1 MLDKSTVMLGTSAAM
16 RAIEREIDVA
26 AGCSAKVLITG
37 ESGVGKELV
46 ARLIHE
52 GSARRANKFVAI
64 NCAGLPDSLLES
76 ELFGHVRGS
85 FTGAYRDK
93 KGWLEAA
100 HGGTIFLDEVGEM
113 SLRMQAML
121 LRFLETG
128 EIQRVGSERPLPPL
142 DVRVIAATHRNL
154 AECVKDRTFRED
166 LYYRLNVVH
175 IEVPPLRDRR
185 GDIPV
190 LLNHFLSMFSS
201 AHRLPL
207 PEVAADALQ
216 RLATYDWPGNV
227 RELKNVAERLVVG
240 SRSGRIETT
249 SLPADM
255 LARTAAPRRRRRL
268 ARPRRPRP
276 ARPDESAALD
286 RLMKERVSF
295 WSEVHEP
302 FMNHDI
308 TREDVRELVRE
319 GLAHTR
325 GNYKMLVR
333 AFNMDPR
340 DYKRFLSFLRTYEC
354 HVSFR
359 PFRMMADCADE
370 ASAADGVRLMTSM
383 AVQWRL
389 ARRKTASVRFARV
402 SREGRFEFDRAYLD
416 RLASGDPET
425 ERHFTR
431 YFGDL
436 LSIKLRSR
444 LRSPAQVEDARQ
456 ETFLRV
462 MKALRQPG
470 GIQSPGGFGAFV
482 NSVCNNV
489 LFEMYRSHSRD
500 HAARGGGRRRAAR
513 SRRWMPRPQSA
524 WTRTGRTCAP

>member
-52 GSARRANKFVAI
+52 GSARRGNKFVAI

-128 EIQRVGSERPLPPL
+128 EIQRVGSERALPAL

-154 AECVKDRTFRED
+154 SECVRERTFRED

-190 LLNHFLSMFSS
+190 LLKHFLSMFSS
-201 AHRLPL
+201 AHRLPV
-207 PEVAADALQ
+207 PEVAADAMQ
-216 RLATYDWPGNV
+216 RLASYDWPGNV

-249 SLPADM
+249 SIPSDVS
-255 LARTAAPRRRRRL
+255 ARSTQSAPRSDVAL
-268 ARPRRPRP
+268 MASSTVLTVPVSSP
-276 ARPDESAALD
+276 AAAASSTLQHRLD
-286 RLMKERVSF
+286 RLMKDRVSF

-308 TREDVRELVRE
+308 TREDVRQLVRE
-319 GLAHTR
+319 GLTHTR

-333 AFNMDPR
+333 AFNMDPG

-359 PFRMMADCADE
+359 PFRMMGGCA
-370 ASAADGVRLMTSM
+370 
-383 AVQWRL
+383 
-389 ARRKTASVRFARV
+389 
-402 SREGRFEFDRAYLD
+402 
-416 RLASGDPET
+416 
-425 ERHFTR
+425 
-431 YFGDL
+431 
-436 LSIKLRSR
+436 
-444 LRSPAQVEDARQ
+444 EDA
-456 ETFLRV
+456 
-462 MKALRQPG
+462 G
-470 GIQSPGGFGAFV
+470 SPMA
-482 NSVCNNV
+482 
-489 LFEMYRSHSRD
+489 
-500 HAARGGGRRRAAR
+500 
-513 SRRWMPRPQSA
+513 
-524 WTRTGRTCAP
+524 CA

>member
-26 AGCSAKVLITG
+26 AACSAKVLITG

-52 GSARRANKFVAI
+52 GGARRANKFVAI

-128 EIQRVGSERPLPPL
+128 EIQRVGSERALPAL

-154 AECVKDRTFRED
+154 SECVRERTFRED

-190 LLNHFLSMFSS
+190 LLKHFLSMFSS
-201 AHRLPL
+201 AHRLPV
-207 PEVAADALQ
+207 PEVSAEAMQ
-216 RLATYDWPGNV
+216 RLASYDWPGNV

-249 SLPADM
+249 SLPSDVS
-255 LARTAAPRRRRRL
+255 ARSTQSAPRSDVAL
-268 ARPRRPRP
+268 MTSSTVLTAPV
-276 ARPDESAALD
+276 SAIPPVAAASSTLQHRLD
-286 RLMKERVSF
+286 RLMKDRVSF

-308 TREDVRELVRE
+308 TREDVRQLVRE

-340 DYKRFLSFLRTYEC
+340 DYKRFLGFLRTYEC

-359 PFRMMADCADE
+359 PFRMMGDCAE
-370 ASAADGVRLMTSM
+370 NTNAPM
-383 AVQWRL
+383 A
-389 ARRKTASVRFARV
+389 
-402 SREGRFEFDRAYLD
+402 
-416 RLASGDPET
+416 
-425 ERHFTR
+425 
-431 YFGDL
+431 
-436 LSIKLRSR
+436 
-444 LRSPAQVEDARQ
+444 
-456 ETFLRV
+456 
-462 MKALRQPG
+462 
-470 GIQSPGGFGAFV
+470 
-482 NSVCNNV
+482 
-489 LFEMYRSHSRD
+489 
-500 HAARGGGRRRAAR
+500 
-513 SRRWMPRPQSA
+513 
-524 WTRTGRTCAP
+524 CA

>member
-1 MLDKSTVMLGTSAAM
+1 MLDKTTVMLGTSAAM
-16 RAIEREIDVA
+16 RAIEQEIDVA
-26 AGCSAKVLITG
+26 AACTAKVLITG

-46 ARLIHE
+46 ARLIYQ
-52 GSARRANKFVAI
+52 GSARRASKFVPI
-64 NCAGLPDSLLES
+64 NCAGLPDALLES

-85 FTGAYRDK
+85 FTGAFRDK

-128 EIQRVGSERPLPPL
+128 EIQRVGSDRALPPL

-154 AECVKDRTFRED
+154 AECVKERTFRED

-175 IEVPPLRDRR
+175 IDVPPLRARR

-190 LLNHFLSMFSS
+190 LLNHFLSTFSA
-201 AHRLPL
+201 AHRLPV
-207 PEVAADALQ
+207 PDVAVDALQ
-216 RLATYDWPGNV
+216 RLAGYDWPGNV

-240 SRSGRIETT
+240 ARSGRVETGT
-249 SLPADM
+249 LPSDVSSRGSQNGKPSNAN
-255 LARTAAPRRRRRL
+255 ATASS
-268 ARPRRPRP
+268 P
-276 ARPDESAALD
+276 ANRSALQQRLD

-308 TREDVRELVRE
+308 TREDVRQLVRE

-359 PFRMMADCADE
+359 PFRMMAECSEE
-370 ASAADGVRLMTSM
+370 ANAPM
-383 AVQWRL
+383 AR
-389 ARRKTASVRFARV
+389 AS
-402 SREGRFEFDRAYLD
+402 
-416 RLASGDPET
+416 
-425 ERHFTR
+425 
-431 YFGDL
+431 
-436 LSIKLRSR
+436 
-444 LRSPAQVEDARQ
+444 
-456 ETFLRV
+456 
-462 MKALRQPG
+462 
-470 GIQSPGGFGAFV
+470 
-482 NSVCNNV
+482 
-489 LFEMYRSHSRD
+489 
-500 HAARGGGRRRAAR
+500 
-513 SRRWMPRPQSA
+513 
-524 WTRTGRTCAP
+524 

>member
-1 MLDKSTVMLGTSAAM
+1 MLGTSAAM

-26 AGCSAKVLITG
+26 AACSAKVLITG

-52 GSARRANKFVAI
+52 NGARRTNKFIAI

-128 EIQRVGSERPLPPL
+128 EIQRVGSDRLLPPL

-154 AECVKDRTFRED
+154 SECVRDRTFRED

-175 IEVPPLRDRR
+175 IEVPPLRERR

-190 LLNHFLSMFSS
+190 LLKHFLSMFSTT
-201 AHRLPL
+201 HRVTVPD
-207 PEVAADALQ
+207 VAPDVMQ
-216 RLATYDWPGNV
+216 RLAIYDWPGNV

-240 SRSGRIETT
+240 SRTGRIDTS
-249 SLPADM
+249 SLPPNVSAGGGQAVFRHGA
-255 LARTAAPRRRRRL
+255 ARSDVAMPVA
-268 ARPRRPRP
+268 
-276 ARPDESAALD
+276 SAATTPSPSSSAALQQRLD
-286 RLMKERVSF
+286 RLMKDRVSF

-308 TREDVRELVRE
+308 TREDVRQLVRE

-359 PFRMMADCADE
+359 PFRMMGAECPEDSNAPLACA
-370 ASAADGVRLMTSM
+370 
-383 AVQWRL
+383 
-389 ARRKTASVRFARV
+389 
-402 SREGRFEFDRAYLD
+402 
-416 RLASGDPET
+416 
-425 ERHFTR
+425 
-431 YFGDL
+431 
-436 LSIKLRSR
+436 
-444 LRSPAQVEDARQ
+444 
-456 ETFLRV
+456 
-462 MKALRQPG
+462 
-470 GIQSPGGFGAFV
+470 
-482 NSVCNNV
+482 
-489 LFEMYRSHSRD
+489 
-500 HAARGGGRRRAAR
+500 
-513 SRRWMPRPQSA
+513 
-524 WTRTGRTCAP
+524 

>member
-16 RAIEREIDVA
+16 RAIEQEIDVA
-26 AGCSAKVLITG
+26 ASCSTKVLVTG

-46 ARLIHE
+46 ARLIHD
-52 GSARRANKFVAI
+52 GSARRSNKFVAI

-128 EIQRVGSERPLPPL
+128 EIQRVGSDRPLPPL

-166 LYYRLNVVH
+166 LYYRLNVIH

-190 LLNHFLSMFSS
+190 LLNHFLSTFSDV
-201 AHRLPL
+201 HRLPR
-207 PEVAADALQ
+207 PELSADALQ
-216 RLATYDWPGNV
+216 RLASYDWPGNV

-240 SRSGRIETT
+240 ARTGRIEST
-249 SLPADM
+249 SLPSDM
-255 LARTAAPRRRRRL
+255 SSKSAPSQ
-268 ARPRRPRP
+268 PRQ
-276 ARPDESAALD
+276 SAAVSSSAD
-286 RLMKERVSF
+286 NQHRFERLMKERVSF

-302 FMNHDI
+302 FMNHDL
-308 TREDVRELVRE
+308 TRDDVRELVRE

-359 PFRMMADCADE
+359 PFRMMAECAEE
-370 ASAADGVRLMTSM
+370 AG
-383 AVQWRL
+383 QPL
-389 ARRKTASVRFARV
+389 A
-402 SREGRFEFDRAYLD
+402 
-416 RLASGDPET
+416 
-425 ERHFTR
+425 
-431 YFGDL
+431 
-436 LSIKLRSR
+436 
-444 LRSPAQVEDARQ
+444 
-456 ETFLRV
+456 
-462 MKALRQPG
+462 
-470 GIQSPGGFGAFV
+470 
-482 NSVCNNV
+482 
-489 LFEMYRSHSRD
+489 
-500 HAARGGGRRRAAR
+500 
-513 SRRWMPRPQSA
+513 
-524 WTRTGRTCAP
+524 CA

>member
-1 MLDKSTVMLGTSAAM
+1 
-16 RAIEREIDVA
+16 
-26 AGCSAKVLITG
+26 
-37 ESGVGKELV
+37 
-46 ARLIHE
+46 
-52 GSARRANKFVAI
+52 
-64 NCAGLPDSLLES
+64 LLES

-128 EIQRVGSERPLPPL
+128 EIQRVGSERALPPL

-190 LLNHFLSMFSS
+190 LLNHFLTMFSNT
-201 AHRLPL
+201 HRQPV
-207 PEVAADALQ
+207 PELAADALQ
-216 RLATYDWPGNV
+216 RLTTYDWPGNV

-240 SRSGRIETT
+240 SRSGRVET
-249 SLPADM
+249 SALPSDM
-255 LARTAAPRRRRRL
+255 ASRGTPDV
-268 ARPRRPRP
+268 RRPEATLSSSPLQHR
-276 ARPDESAALD
+276 LD
-286 RLMKERVSF
+286 RLMKDRVSF

-308 TREDVRELVRE
+308 TREDVRQLVRE

-359 PFRMMADCADE
+359 PFRMMGECPDE
-370 ASAADGVRLMTSM
+370 ASTP
-383 AVQWRL
+383 L
-389 ARRKTASVRFARV
+389 A
-402 SREGRFEFDRAYLD
+402 
-416 RLASGDPET
+416 
-425 ERHFTR
+425 
-431 YFGDL
+431 
-436 LSIKLRSR
+436 
-444 LRSPAQVEDARQ
+444 
-456 ETFLRV
+456 
-462 MKALRQPG
+462 
-470 GIQSPGGFGAFV
+470 
-482 NSVCNNV
+482 
-489 LFEMYRSHSRD
+489 
-500 HAARGGGRRRAAR
+500 
-513 SRRWMPRPQSA
+513 
-524 WTRTGRTCAP
+524 CA

>member
-16 RAIEREIDVA
+16 CAIEREIDVA

-154 AECVKDRTFRED
+154 ADCVKDRTFRED

-175 IEVPPLRDRR
+175 IEVPPLRERR

-190 LLNHFLSMFSS
+190 LLSHFLSTFSTL
-201 AHRLPL
+201 HRLPR
-207 PEVAADALQ
+207 PDVAADALQ
-216 RLATYDWPGNV
+216 RLSTYDWPGNV

-240 SRSGRIETT
+240 ARSGRI
-249 SLPADM
+249 
-255 LARTAAPRRRRRL
+255 
-268 ARPRRPRP
+268 
-276 ARPDESAALD
+276 
-286 RLMKERVSF
+286 
-295 WSEVHEP
+295 
-302 FMNHDI
+302 
-308 TREDVRELVRE
+308 
-319 GLAHTR
+319 
-325 GNYKMLVR
+325 
-333 AFNMDPR
+333 
-340 DYKRFLSFLRTYEC
+340 
-354 HVSFR
+354 
-359 PFRMMADCADE
+359 
-370 ASAADGVRLMTSM
+370 
-383 AVQWRL
+383 
-389 ARRKTASVRFARV
+389 
-402 SREGRFEFDRAYLD
+402 
-416 RLASGDPET
+416 
-425 ERHFTR
+425 
-431 YFGDL
+431 
-436 LSIKLRSR
+436 
-444 LRSPAQVEDARQ
+444 
-456 ETFLRV
+456 
-462 MKALRQPG
+462 
-470 GIQSPGGFGAFV
+470 
-482 NSVCNNV
+482 
-489 LFEMYRSHSRD
+489 
-500 HAARGGGRRRAAR
+500 
-513 SRRWMPRPQSA
+513 
-524 WTRTGRTCAP
+524 

>member
-16 RAIEREIDVA
+16 RAVEREIEVA
-26 AGCSAKVLITG
+26 AACSAKVLITG

-46 ARLIHE
+46 ARLIHQD
-52 GSARRANKFVAI
+52 GARRANKFIAI

-128 EIQRVGSERPLPPL
+128 EIQRVGSDRALPPL

-154 AECVKDRTFRED
+154 SECVKDRTFRED

-190 LLNHFLSMFSS
+190 LLKHFLSMFSTT
-201 AHRLPL
+201 HRLPL
-207 PEVAADALQ
+207 PEVSADALQ
-216 RLATYDWPGNV
+216 RLASYDWPGNV

-240 SRSGRIETT
+240 SRTGRIETS
-249 SLPADM
+249 SLPPDVSARGGQATSRQGNSRFDVAM
-255 LARTAAPRRRRRL
+255 AVAPNVVSPLPASTALAAAS
-268 ARPRRPRP
+268 
-276 ARPDESAALD
+276 SAALQQRLD

-308 TREDVRELVRE
+308 TREDVRQLVRE

-359 PFRMMADCADE
+359 PFRMMGAECAE
-370 ASAADGVRLMTSM
+370 NANAP
-383 AVQWRL
+383 L
-389 ARRKTASVRFARV
+389 A
-402 SREGRFEFDRAYLD
+402 
-416 RLASGDPET
+416 
-425 ERHFTR
+425 
-431 YFGDL
+431 
-436 LSIKLRSR
+436 
-444 LRSPAQVEDARQ
+444 
-456 ETFLRV
+456 
-462 MKALRQPG
+462 
-470 GIQSPGGFGAFV
+470 
-482 NSVCNNV
+482 
-489 LFEMYRSHSRD
+489 
-500 HAARGGGRRRAAR
+500 
-513 SRRWMPRPQSA
+513 
-524 WTRTGRTCAP
+524 CA

>member
-1 MLDKSTVMLGTSAAM
+1 MWDKSTVMLGTSAAM

-26 AGCSAKVLITG
+26 GGCSAKVLITG

-128 EIQRVGSERPLPPL
+128 EIQRVGSERALPPL

-154 AECVKDRTFRED
+154 SECVRERTFRED

-190 LLNHFLSMFSS
+190 LLKHFLSTFSS
-201 AHRLPL
+201 THRLPV
-207 PEVAADALQ
+207 PEVSADAMQ
-216 RLATYDWPGNV
+216 RLAGYDWPGNV

-249 SLPADM
+249 SLPSDAS
-255 LARTAAPRRRRRL
+255 ARGTQSAPRSGVALMASSTALTVPVSAIPPATAASSTLQRR
-268 ARPRRPRP
+268 
-276 ARPDESAALD
+276 LD
-286 RLMKERVSF
+286 RLMKDRVSF

-308 TREDVRELVRE
+308 TREDVRQLVRE

-333 AFNMDPR
+333 AFNMEPS

-359 PFRMMADCADE
+359 PFRMMGGCA
-370 ASAADGVRLMTSM
+370 
-383 AVQWRL
+383 
-389 ARRKTASVRFARV
+389 
-402 SREGRFEFDRAYLD
+402 
-416 RLASGDPET
+416 
-425 ERHFTR
+425 
-431 YFGDL
+431 
-436 LSIKLRSR
+436 
-444 LRSPAQVEDARQ
+444 EDAD
-456 ETFLRV
+456 
-462 MKALRQPG
+462 
-470 GIQSPGGFGAFV
+470 
-482 NSVCNNV
+482 
-489 LFEMYRSHSRD
+489 SRM
-500 HAARGGGRRRAAR
+500 A
-513 SRRWMPRPQSA
+513 
-524 WTRTGRTCAP
+524 CA

>member
-1 MLDKSTVMLGTSAAM
+1 MLDKSTVMLGTSAEM

-26 AGCSAKVLITG
+26 AGCIAKVLITG

-52 GSARRANKFVAI
+52 GSARCANKFVAI

-93 KGWLEAA
+93 KGWLEAG

-128 EIQRVGSERPLPPL
+128 EIQRVGSERALPPL

-154 AECVKDRTFRED
+154 AECVRERTFRED

-175 IEVPPLRDRR
+175 IEVPPLRERR

-190 LLNHFLSMFSS
+190 LLKHFLFMFAS
-201 AHRLPL
+201 AHRLPV
-207 PEVAADALQ
+207 PEVTPDAMQ
-216 RLATYDWPGNV
+216 RLASYDWPGNV

-249 SLPADM
+249 SIPSDVT
-255 LARTAAPRRRRRL
+255 ARNTQSPPQSGVALTASSNVVSAPVAPKVMSNPRASATALTLQQRL
-268 ARPRRPRP
+268 
-276 ARPDESAALD
+276 DH
-286 RLMKERVSF
+286 LMKDRVSF

-308 TREDVRELVRE
+308 TREDVRQLVRQ

-340 DYKRFLSFLRTYEC
+340 DYKRFLCFLRTYEC

-359 PFRMMADCADE
+359 PFRMMGACADD
-370 ASAADGVRLMTSM
+370 ANTPM
-383 AVQWRL
+383 A
-389 ARRKTASVRFARV
+389 
-402 SREGRFEFDRAYLD
+402 
-416 RLASGDPET
+416 
-425 ERHFTR
+425 
-431 YFGDL
+431 
-436 LSIKLRSR
+436 
-444 LRSPAQVEDARQ
+444 
-456 ETFLRV
+456 
-462 MKALRQPG
+462 
-470 GIQSPGGFGAFV
+470 
-482 NSVCNNV
+482 
-489 LFEMYRSHSRD
+489 
-500 HAARGGGRRRAAR
+500 
-513 SRRWMPRPQSA
+513 
-524 WTRTGRTCAP
+524 CA

>member
-16 RAIEREIDVA
+16 RAIENEIDVA
-26 AGCSAKVLITG
+26 AGCTAKVLITG
-37 ESGVGKELV
+37 ESGTGKELV

-100 HGGTIFLDEVGEM
+100 NGGTIFLDEVGEM

-128 EIQRVGSERPLPPL
+128 EIQRVGSDRALPPL

-190 LLNHFLSMFSS
+190 LLRHFLTMFST
-201 AHRLPL
+201 AHRLPV
-207 PEVAADALQ
+207 PEVAPDAME
-216 RLATYDWPGNV
+216 RLACYDWPGNV

-240 SRSGRIETT
+240 SRTGRIERA
-249 SLPADM
+249 SLPSDVGE
-255 LARTAAPRRRRRL
+255 RTGFRGGHITPRSDVAMASMPAVAAAP
-268 ARPRRPRP
+268 APFPSP
-276 ARPDESAALD
+276 VSASSALQLRLD

-308 TREDVRELVRE
+308 TREDVRQLVRE

-359 PFRMMADCADE
+359 PFRMMTDCAE
-370 ASAADGVRLMTSM
+370 DGT
-383 AVQWRL
+383 ARL
-389 ARRKTASVRFARV
+389 A
-402 SREGRFEFDRAYLD
+402 
-416 RLASGDPET
+416 
-425 ERHFTR
+425 
-431 YFGDL
+431 
-436 LSIKLRSR
+436 
-444 LRSPAQVEDARQ
+444 
-456 ETFLRV
+456 
-462 MKALRQPG
+462 
-470 GIQSPGGFGAFV
+470 
-482 NSVCNNV
+482 
-489 LFEMYRSHSRD
+489 
-500 HAARGGGRRRAAR
+500 
-513 SRRWMPRPQSA
+513 
-524 WTRTGRTCAP
+524 CA

>member
-128 EIQRVGSERPLPPL
+128 EIQRVGSERALPAL

-154 AECVKDRTFRED
+154 SECVRERTFRED

-190 LLNHFLSMFSS
+190 LLKHFLSMFSS
-201 AHRLPL
+201 AHRLPV
-207 PEVAADALQ
+207 PEVAADAMQ
-216 RLATYDWPGNV
+216 RLASYDWPGNV

-249 SLPADM
+249 TLPSDVS
-255 LARTAAPRRRRRL
+255 ARSTQSAPRSDVAL
-268 ARPRRPRP
+268 MASSTVLTVPVSSP
-276 ARPDESAALD
+276 AAAASSTLQHRLD
-286 RLMKERVSF
+286 RLMKDRVSF

-308 TREDVRELVRE
+308 TREDVRQLVRE

-359 PFRMMADCADE
+359 PFRMMGGCA
-370 ASAADGVRLMTSM
+370 
-383 AVQWRL
+383 
-389 ARRKTASVRFARV
+389 
-402 SREGRFEFDRAYLD
+402 
-416 RLASGDPET
+416 
-425 ERHFTR
+425 
-431 YFGDL
+431 
-436 LSIKLRSR
+436 
-444 LRSPAQVEDARQ
+444 EDAN
-456 ETFLRV
+456 TP
-462 MKALRQPG
+462 MA
-470 GIQSPGGFGAFV
+470 
-482 NSVCNNV
+482 
-489 LFEMYRSHSRD
+489 
-500 HAARGGGRRRAAR
+500 
-513 SRRWMPRPQSA
+513 
-524 WTRTGRTCAP
+524 CA

>member
-26 AGCSAKVLITG
+26 GACSAKVLITG

-52 GSARRANKFVAI
+52 GGARRAQKFVAI

-128 EIQRVGSERPLPPL
+128 EIQRVGSERALPPL
-142 DVRVIAATHRNL
+142 DVRVVAATHRNL
-154 AECVKDRTFRED
+154 AECVRERTFRED

-190 LLNHFLSMFSS
+190 LLRHFLSMFSS
-201 AHRLPL
+201 AHRLPQ
-207 PEVAADALQ
+207 PEVAADAME
-216 RLATYDWPGNV
+216 RLVSYDWPGNV

-240 SRSGRIETT
+240 SRTGRIETT
-249 SLPADM
+249 SLPPDVS
-255 LARTAAPRRRRRL
+255 ARGTQAAPRSDVAL
-268 ARPRRPRP
+268 TASPRVLTVSAPSTP
-276 ARPDESAALD
+276 SAAAASATLQHRLD
-286 RLMKERVSF
+286 RLMKDRVSF

-308 TREDVRELVRE
+308 TREDVRQLVRE

-359 PFRMMADCADE
+359 PFRMMSDCADE
-370 ASAADGVRLMTSM
+370 ANVPM
-383 AVQWRL
+383 A
-389 ARRKTASVRFARV
+389 
-402 SREGRFEFDRAYLD
+402 
-416 RLASGDPET
+416 
-425 ERHFTR
+425 
-431 YFGDL
+431 
-436 LSIKLRSR
+436 
-444 LRSPAQVEDARQ
+444 
-456 ETFLRV
+456 
-462 MKALRQPG
+462 
-470 GIQSPGGFGAFV
+470 
-482 NSVCNNV
+482 
-489 LFEMYRSHSRD
+489 
-500 HAARGGGRRRAAR
+500 
-513 SRRWMPRPQSA
+513 
-524 WTRTGRTCAP
+524 CA

>member
-1 MLDKSTVMLGTSAAM
+1 LDKATVMLGTSAAM

-26 AGCSAKVLITG
+26 GACTAKVLITG

-128 EIQRVGSERPLPPL
+128 EIQRVGSDRALPPL

-154 AECVKDRTFRED
+154 AECVKERTFRED

-190 LLNHFLSMFSS
+190 LLNHFLSMFSAS
-201 AHRLPL
+201 HRLPR
-207 PEVAADALQ
+207 PEIAADALL
-216 RLATYDWPGNV
+216 RLANYDWPGNV

-240 SRSGRIETT
+240 SRSGRVEST
-249 SLPADM
+249 SLPSDVSSRGTQSAPRPE
-255 LARTAAPRRRRRL
+255 AATAA
-268 ARPRRPRP
+268 
-276 ARPDESAALD
+276 AATSLQHRLD
-286 RLMKERVSF
+286 RLMKDRVSF

-308 TREDVRELVRE
+308 TREDVRQLVRE

-359 PFRMMADCADE
+359 PFRMMAECAEE
-370 ASAADGVRLMTSM
+370 ANTP
-383 AVQWRL
+383 L
-389 ARRKTASVRFARV
+389 ACAS
-402 SREGRFEFDRAYLD
+402 
-416 RLASGDPET
+416 
-425 ERHFTR
+425 
-431 YFGDL
+431 
-436 LSIKLRSR
+436 
-444 LRSPAQVEDARQ
+444 
-456 ETFLRV
+456 
-462 MKALRQPG
+462 
-470 GIQSPGGFGAFV
+470 
-482 NSVCNNV
+482 
-489 LFEMYRSHSRD
+489 
-500 HAARGGGRRRAAR
+500 
-513 SRRWMPRPQSA
+513 
-524 WTRTGRTCAP
+524 

>member
-1 MLDKSTVMLGTSAAM
+1 MLDKSTVMLGTSTAM
-16 RAIEREIDVA
+16 RAIEHEIDVA
-26 AGCSAKVLITG
+26 ASCSAKVLITG

-128 EIQRVGSERPLPPL
+128 EIQRVGSERALPPL
-142 DVRVIAATHRNL
+142 VVRVIAATHRNL
-154 AECVKDRTFRED
+154 SECVKDRTFRED

-185 GDIPV
+185 DDIPV
-190 LLNHFLSMFSS
+190 LLNHFLSTFSTQ
-201 AHRLPL
+201 HRLPR
-207 PEVAADALQ
+207 PDVAADAVQ
-216 RLATYDWPGNV
+216 RLRTYDWPGNV

-240 SRSGRIETT
+240 ARSGRIE
-249 SLPADM
+249 SSALPSDMSKDVAIPAPASALAGQAPAAAASSADNQH
-255 LARTAAPRRRRRL
+255 RF
-268 ARPRRPRP
+268 
-276 ARPDESAALD
+276 E

-302 FMNHDI
+302 FMNHDL
-308 TREDVRELVRE
+308 TRDDVRELVRE

-359 PFRMMADCADE
+359 PFRMMADCDE
-370 ASAADGVRLMTSM
+370 V
-383 AVQWRL
+383 
-389 ARRKTASVRFARV
+389 
-402 SREGRFEFDRAYLD
+402 
-416 RLASGDPET
+416 
-425 ERHFTR
+425 
-431 YFGDL
+431 
-436 LSIKLRSR
+436 
-444 LRSPAQVEDARQ
+444 
-456 ETFLRV
+456 
-462 MKALRQPG
+462 RQPL
-470 GIQSPGGFGAFV
+470 A
-482 NSVCNNV
+482 
-489 LFEMYRSHSRD
+489 
-500 HAARGGGRRRAAR
+500 
-513 SRRWMPRPQSA
+513 
-524 WTRTGRTCAP
+524 CA

>member
-128 EIQRVGSERPLPPL
+128 EIQRVGSERALPPL

-154 AECVKDRTFRED
+154 SECVRERTFRED

-185 GDIPV
+185 SDIPV
-190 LLNHFLSMFSS
+190 LLKHFLSMFSS
-201 AHRLPL
+201 AHRLPV
-207 PEVAADALQ
+207 PEVAADAMQ
-216 RLATYDWPGNV
+216 RLASYDWPGNV

-240 SRSGRIETT
+240 SRTGRIETT
-249 SLPADM
+249 SLPSDVS
-255 LARTAAPRRRRRL
+255 ARGTQSAPRSNV
-268 ARPRRPRP
+268 AMMASSTVPVSPI
-276 ARPDESAALD
+276 ASVSAASSTLQHRLD
-286 RLMKERVSF
+286 RLMKDRVSF

-308 TREDVRELVRE
+308 TREDVRQLVRE

-359 PFRMMADCADE
+359 PFRMMGGCAE
-370 ASAADGVRLMTSM
+370 DGESPM
-383 AVQWRL
+383 A
-389 ARRKTASVRFARV
+389 
-402 SREGRFEFDRAYLD
+402 
-416 RLASGDPET
+416 
-425 ERHFTR
+425 
-431 YFGDL
+431 
-436 LSIKLRSR
+436 
-444 LRSPAQVEDARQ
+444 
-456 ETFLRV
+456 
-462 MKALRQPG
+462 
-470 GIQSPGGFGAFV
+470 
-482 NSVCNNV
+482 
-489 LFEMYRSHSRD
+489 
-500 HAARGGGRRRAAR
+500 
-513 SRRWMPRPQSA
+513 
-524 WTRTGRTCAP
+524 CA

>member
-26 AGCSAKVLITG
+26 ASCSAKVLITG

-52 GSARRANKFVAI
+52 GSGRRANKFVAI

-142 DVRVIAATHRNL
+142 DVRVIAATHRNM
-154 AECVKDRTFRED
+154 ADCVKDRTFRED

-190 LLNHFLSMFSS
+190 LLNHFLSTFST
-201 AHRLPL
+201 AHRLPR
-207 PEVAADALQ
+207 PELAADVLH

-240 SRSGRIETT
+240 SRSGRIEST
-249 SLPADM
+249 SLPSDVSPKEA
-255 LARTAAPRRRRRL
+255 
-268 ARPRRPRP
+268 
-276 ARPDESAALD
+276 AALPQKSVAMASSATNQHRFE

-308 TREDVRELVRE
+308 TRDDVRELVRE

-370 ASAADGVRLMTSM
+370 ASRPM
-383 AVQWRL
+383 A
-389 ARRKTASVRFARV
+389 
-402 SREGRFEFDRAYLD
+402 
-416 RLASGDPET
+416 
-425 ERHFTR
+425 
-431 YFGDL
+431 
-436 LSIKLRSR
+436 
-444 LRSPAQVEDARQ
+444 
-456 ETFLRV
+456 
-462 MKALRQPG
+462 
-470 GIQSPGGFGAFV
+470 
-482 NSVCNNV
+482 
-489 LFEMYRSHSRD
+489 
-500 HAARGGGRRRAAR
+500 
-513 SRRWMPRPQSA
+513 
-524 WTRTGRTCAP
+524 CA